1 MSISILYTRVSSVDQ
16 KTDRQRVKEN
26 EFDKVIEDKC
36 SGAIPIFERPE
47 GSTLKTLIDRQ
58 LIKSISVWQIDR
70 CGRDLRDIINFI
82 HYTTERGIPV
92 NFLSQ
97 GLCTLNEDKEENPIS
112 KMIISILGVVAE
124 MERKLSKERQREGIE
139 LAKLDPTKYL
149 GRKPGSVED
158 PIRFLSKPRN
168 KKGLEFLR
176 KGYKNIEYIDSLILK
191 YTNNTSYNTTRRHLN
206 VLINYLYD
214 NGFKIQKSSLR
225 SRRQIET
232 VRPFHKLLTLE
243 NGIT

>member
-1 MSISILYTRVSSVDQ
+1 MSITILYTRVSSVDQ

-47 GSTLKTLIDRQ
+47 GSTLKTLTDRQ

-97 GLCTLNEDKEENPIS
+97 GLCTLNENKEAIKKIGS
-112 KMIISILGVVAE
+112 FGKYAALTAIGTYVL
-124 MERKLSKERQREGIE
+124 LSPQKAQASSPE
-139 LAKLDPTKYL
+139 A
-149 GRKPGSVED
+149 PGS
-158 PIRFLSKPRN
+158 
-168 KKGLEFLR
+168 
-176 KGYKNIEYIDSLILK
+176 
-191 YTNNTSYNTTRRHLN
+191 
-206 VLINYLYD
+206 
-214 NGFKIQKSSLR
+214 GF
-225 SRRQIET
+225 
-232 VRPFHKLLTLE
+232 
-243 NGIT
+243 

>member
-112 KMIISILGVVAE
+112 KMIINSW
-124 MERKLSKERQREGIE
+124 S
-139 LAKLDPTKYL
+139 
-149 GRKPGSVED
+149 GR
-158 PIRFLSKPRN
+158 
-168 KKGLEFLR
+168 
-176 KGYKNIEYIDSLILK
+176 
-191 YTNNTSYNTTRRHLN
+191 
-206 VLINYLYD
+206 
-214 NGFKIQKSSLR
+214 
-225 SRRQIET
+225 
-232 VRPFHKLLTLE
+232 
-243 NGIT
+243 